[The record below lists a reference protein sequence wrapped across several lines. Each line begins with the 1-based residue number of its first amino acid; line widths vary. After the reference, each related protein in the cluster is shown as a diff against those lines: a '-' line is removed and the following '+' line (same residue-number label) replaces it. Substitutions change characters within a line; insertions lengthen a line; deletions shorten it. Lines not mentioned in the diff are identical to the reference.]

1 MSSYM
6 SSKVPSYM
14 LLVQAFDSGSP
25 AMSTTVTVNIDI
37 ADVNDNAPVFAPE
50 NASAVIQVCAQDV
63 QDFPFRN
70 GTSLNLQSC
79 IRKKNHLFTVNCL
92 FE

>member
-1 MSSYM
+1 MSLYI

-37 ADVNDNAPVFAPE
+37 ADVNDNAPVISPE
-50 NASAVIQVCAQDV
+50 NASAVIQVCAQ
-63 QDFPFRN
+63 
-70 GTSLNLQSC
+70 G
-79 IRKKNHLFTVNCL
+79 I
-92 FE
+92 